1 MHSYNR
7 LWFVCH
13 DFLRHWQISIGI
25 QSSHAGIGS
34 ASASGRAASVSEF
47 SGEVMDND
55 KGSTGQL
62 TRQQI
67 CSGLGVGESTIRR
80 LEQAGLPFTPVGE
93 CSHRYDPNACKE

>member
-1 MHSYNR
+1 
-7 LWFVCH
+7 
-13 DFLRHWQISIGI
+13 
-25 QSSHAGIGS
+25 
-34 ASASGRAASVSEF
+34 
-47 SGEVMDND
+47 MDND